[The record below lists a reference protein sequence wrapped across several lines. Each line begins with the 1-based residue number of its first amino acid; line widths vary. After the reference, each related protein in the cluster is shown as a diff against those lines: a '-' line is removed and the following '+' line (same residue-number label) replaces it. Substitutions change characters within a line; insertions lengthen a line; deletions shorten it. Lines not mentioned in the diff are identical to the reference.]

1 MNYNIIFKWI
11 LICNILLL
19 CILYL
24 LLKKW
29 SFKIIEN
36 LKIYYYNI
44 VNICK
49 LII

>member
-19 CILYL
+19 YILYL